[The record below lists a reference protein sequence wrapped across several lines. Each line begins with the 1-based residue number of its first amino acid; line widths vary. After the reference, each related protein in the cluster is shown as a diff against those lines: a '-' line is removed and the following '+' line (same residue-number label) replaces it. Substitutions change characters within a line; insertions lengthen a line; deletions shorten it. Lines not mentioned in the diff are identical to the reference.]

1 MNDGNSRESL
11 ASRPSQNNLMS
22 QADVEDQ
29 IDLMQL
35 FATLWRGKWIIVFC
49 TLLASVL
56 GLYYAVVIADPKFA
70 ARTRLALQVNSQQ
83 VVDIQSVVSGVSTE
97 DEAIN
102 TELQVI
108 KSRTLL
114 LQLIRDMDLTEDP
127 EFNERLRDPSL
138 FSIGTIL
145 DWVKSYVDIPGSGP
159 EIPPTDREVELEV
172 AKTVGDAIS
181 ASAQQNTYIIQ
192 ITARTGDFLK
202 SAEMANR
209 LAQIYLDDQ
218 IRVKFDETE
227 FAVDWLSERV
237 TQLEVELNEKEAGIK
252 DLRAET
258 ELVSIEVLEALNI
271 RAKDIRER
279 LNNTN
284 TMALNFAA
292 KGARIA
298 TLSVARDFAAIAE
311 EYRQP
316 VLSGLAAD
324 ALEQGGNAETAFFA
338 ELTRLQEDDASNL
351 ARVVSQRD
359 ALQTSYDLIQKEIE
373 VQNADLVKLNQLV
386 REAEATKVLY
396 ETFLARLKETTVQIG
411 LQRADSRVLSEAV
424 PGERVAPRTSLIL
437 AISFVLGG
445 MLGVGIV
452 LLRSMAQRGFRSSE
466 ELERVTGYT
475 VLGQIPVMPFRRRGG
490 LLEYLRTKPTSA
502 ANEAIRNLRTSILLS
517 NVDAPPKVIMSTSS
531 IPGEGKTTQS
541 IALAQNLSGLG
552 KKVLL
557 IEGDIRRRTFDLYFK
572 DKPKGHLVSVV
583 SEGMELS
590 EALLSEEELGI
601 DVLMGGKSSINAAD
615 FFSSDK
621 FKTFIEQMRETYDF
635 VIIDTP
641 PVLVVPDARVIGHQ
655 SDAIVYTVK
664 WDFTNHHQV
673 TDGLRQLSSVGLGV
687 SGLVLSQI
695 NPRGMKRYGYG
706 GRYGAYAS
714 YGKGYYD
721 V

>member
-1 MNDGNSRESL
+1 MSDGHQR
-11 ASRPSQNNLMS
+11 AATVSQQNKNVS
-22 QADVEDQ
+22 VTQVETDDQ
-29 IDLMQL
+29 IDLFEL
-35 FATLWRGKWIIVFC
+35 FATLWRGKWLIVFC
-49 TLLASVL
+49 TFFATFL
-56 GLYYAVVIADPKFA
+56 GVYYALFVADPKFSA
-70 ARTRLALQVNSQQ
+70 TTRLALQVNSQQ
-83 VVDIQSVVSGVSTE
+83 VVDIQSVVSGVST
-97 DEAIN
+97 DDQAIN
-102 TELQVI
+102 TELQI
-108 KSRTLL
+108 IQSRTLIL
-114 LQLIRDMDLTEDP
+114 ELIRDMDLASDP
-127 EFNERLRDPSL
+127 EFNSRLREEPAISVDKIMDFVGRLLNIPVPETPSP
-138 FSIGTIL
+138 SAR
-145 DWVKSYVDIPGSGP
+145 
-159 EIPPTDREVELEV
+159 EIELAV
-172 AKTVGDAIS
+172 ARNVQEAIS
-181 ASAQQNTYIIQ
+181 AESELKTYLLK
-192 ITARTGDFLK
+192 ITIRTGDPLK

-218 IRVKFDETE
+218 IRVKFTETE

-237 TQLEVELNEKEAGIK
+237 TQLEQELNEKEDAIK
-252 DLRAET
+252 NLRAET
-258 ELVSIEVLEALNI
+258 DLISLDALEALNI

-279 LNNTN
+279 LADTSAAAIN
-284 TMALNFAA
+284 AAA
-292 KGARIA
+292 KSERIA
-298 TLSVARDFAAIAE
+298 SLSVNRDFAGIAA
-311 EYRQP
+311 EYNFP
-316 VLSGLAAD
+316 TLTSLAKR
-324 ALEQGGNAETAFFA
+324 AETEGSAAEAAFF
-338 ELTRLQEDDASNL
+338 EQLDTLQANATDNL
-351 ARVVSQRD
+351 NRVVSQRD
-359 ALQTSYDLIQKEIE
+359 ALQRSYDLIQKEIE

-386 REAEATKVLY
+386 REAEAIRVLY
-396 ETFLARLKETTVQIG
+396 ETFLTRLKETTVQIG
-411 LQRADSRVLSEAV
+411 LQRADSRILSEAV
-424 PGERVAPRTSLIL
+424 PGGKVAPRTSLIL

-445 MLGVGIV
+445 LLGVGIV
-452 LLRSMAQRGFRSSE
+452 LLRSMAQQGFRSSE

>member
-1 MNDGNSRESL
+1 
-11 ASRPSQNNLMS
+11 
-22 QADVEDQ
+22 
-29 IDLMQL
+29 
-35 FATLWRGKWIIVFC
+35 
-49 TLLASVL
+49 
-56 GLYYAVVIADPKFA
+56 
-70 ARTRLALQVNSQQ
+70 
-83 VVDIQSVVSGVSTE
+83 
-97 DEAIN
+97 
-102 TELQVI
+102 
-108 KSRTLL
+108 
-114 LQLIRDMDLTEDP
+114 
-127 EFNERLRDPSL
+127 
-138 FSIGTIL
+138 
-145 DWVKSYVDIPGSGP
+145 
-159 EIPPTDREVELEV
+159 
-172 AKTVGDAIS
+172 
-181 ASAQQNTYIIQ
+181 
-192 ITARTGDFLK
+192 
-202 SAEMANR
+202 
-209 LAQIYLDDQ
+209 
-218 IRVKFDETE
+218 
-227 FAVDWLSERV
+227 
-237 TQLEVELNEKEAGIK
+237 
-252 DLRAET
+252 
-258 ELVSIEVLEALNI
+258 
-271 RAKDIRER
+271 
-279 LNNTN
+279 
-284 TMALNFAA
+284 
-292 KGARIA
+292 
-298 TLSVARDFAAIAE
+298 
-311 EYRQP
+311 
-316 VLSGLAAD
+316 
-324 ALEQGGNAETAFFA
+324 
-338 ELTRLQEDDASNL
+338 
-351 ARVVSQRD
+351 
-359 ALQTSYDLIQKEIE
+359 
-373 VQNADLVKLNQLV
+373 
-386 REAEATKVLY
+386 
-396 ETFLARLKETTVQIG
+396 
-411 LQRADSRVLSEAV
+411 
-424 PGERVAPRTSLIL
+424 
-437 AISFVLGG
+437 
-445 MLGVGIV
+445 
-452 LLRSMAQRGFRSSE
+452 
-466 ELERVTGYT
+466 VTGYT